1 MNCDFA
7 TNSETFKFAQF
18 MVIEKERQIRCF
30 SKSRLINKPI
40 FGEAIILEDK
50 LSLPSKKKNLSQFC
64 FKSVILSSQCSSYC
78 IAYNK
83 GRLGSK

>member
-30 SKSRLINKPI
+30 SKSRLIKKPI

-50 LSLPSKKKNLSQFC
+50 LSLPS
-64 FKSVILSSQCSSYC
+64 
-78 IAYNK
+78 
-83 GRLGSK
+83 